1 MSLPCFFLQGCS
13 FSDAVCL
20 TEGDLFA
27 FETLRKT
34 ERELTHEWSV
44 VQDTAC
50 QASVE
55 REVVRRGGS
64 RFHPPSPPLLSHHRD
79 NHLGGDLEPPSGPDD
94 R

>member
-1 MSLPCFFLQGCS
+1 MSLPCLFLLCCS
-13 FSDAVCL
+13 FSNAVCL
-20 TEGDLFA
+20 TKEGLRA

-55 REVVRRGGS
+55 REVVRGGGS
-64 RFHPPSPPLLSHHRD
+64 RFHPLPSSPTQTTT
-79 NHLGGDLEPPSGPDD
+79 
-94 R
+94 

>member
-13 FSDAVCL
+13 FSDAVYL
-20 TEGDLFA
+20 TEGELFA

-55 REVVRRGGS
+55 REVVRGGGRGQ
-64 RFHPPSPPLLSHHRD
+64 RIEETFANSPCSH
-79 NHLGGDLEPPSGPDD
+79 NLQMP
-94 R
+94 

>member
-13 FSDAVCL
+13 FSDAVYL
-20 TEGDLFA
+20 TEGELFA

-55 REVVRRGGS
+55 REVVRGGGS
-64 RFHPPSPPLLSHHRD
+64 RFHPLLSAPTTD

>member
-20 TEGDLFA
+20 TEGNLFA
-27 FETLRKT
+27 FQTLRKT

-55 REVVRRGGS
+55 REVVRGGGS
-64 RFHPPSPPLLSHHRD
+64 RFHPPLPSSPTTD

-94 R
+94 

>member
-1 MSLPCFFLQGCS
+1 MKQ
-13 FSDAVCL
+13 
-20 TEGDLFA
+20 EKYRK
-27 FETLRKT
+27 ETLRKT
-34 ERELTHEWSV
+34 VRELTHEWSV

-64 RFHPPSPPLLSHHRD
+64 RFHPLLSAPTTD

>member
-20 TEGDLFA
+20 TEGELFA

-55 REVVRRGGS
+55 REVVRGGG
-64 RFHPPSPPLLSHHRD
+64 RPVPSLLLSSPTTD

>member
-1 MSLPCFFLQGCS
+1 MR
-13 FSDAVCL
+13 
-20 TEGDLFA
+20 A

-55 REVVRRGGS
+55 REVVRGGGS
-64 RFHPPSPPLLSHHRD
+64 RFHPPLLSPPTTTD
-79 NHLGGDLEPPSGPDD
+79 NHIGGDLEPPSGPDD
-94 R
+94 

>member
-1 MSLPCFFLQGCS
+1 MLLPCFFLQGCS

-20 TEGDLFA
+20 TKGDSFA

-55 REVVRRGGS
+55 REVVRGGGS
-64 RFHPPSPPLLSHHRD
+64 RFHPPLPSSPTTD